1 MTIGFST
8 AVSNILTCLMG
19 FDTLISIWRIISQVS
34 WSSHIQ
40 LSARQTTELF
50 PFPIAYFAQHVHSA
64 YAANVRAIKPKPGAV
79 CAPAQA
85 EISQTQNAAWLGE
98 QMQSGGT
105 KCILIIAASKVML
118 TSMGALERKMSM
130 GFRLKSLFL

>member
-1 MTIGFST
+1 MTIGSST
-8 AVSNILTCLMG
+8 AVSNILMCLMG
-19 FDTLISIWRIISQVS
+19 FDTLVSSWQIISRVS

-40 LSARQTTELF
+40 LSAWQTTELS
-50 PFPIAYFAQHVHSA
+50 PFPIAYFAQHVRSA
-64 YAANVRAIKPKPGAV
+64 YAAKVRTIKPKPGAV

-85 EISQTQNAAWLGE
+85 EISQIQNAAWLGE
-98 QMQSGGT
+98 QLQRGGT

-130 GFRLKSLFL
+130 GFR